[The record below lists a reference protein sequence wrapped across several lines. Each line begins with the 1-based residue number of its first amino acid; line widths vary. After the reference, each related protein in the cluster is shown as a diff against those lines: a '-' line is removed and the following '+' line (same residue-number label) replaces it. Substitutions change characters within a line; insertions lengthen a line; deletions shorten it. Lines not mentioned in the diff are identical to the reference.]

1 MSSASAAGS
10 PTVTAAVFGTIGDAA
25 VEHPVICAVDRGM
38 VKGML
43 GTLYG
48 ETSVEVMSSSAGG
61 DERCVTSFD
70 D

>member
-1 MSSASAAGS
+1 M
-10 PTVTAAVFGTIGDAA
+10 
-25 VEHPVICAVDRGM
+25 EHPVICAVDRGM

-48 ETSVEVMSSSAGG
+48 ETNVDLTSSLAGG
-61 DERCVTSFD
+61 DDHCVTAVD